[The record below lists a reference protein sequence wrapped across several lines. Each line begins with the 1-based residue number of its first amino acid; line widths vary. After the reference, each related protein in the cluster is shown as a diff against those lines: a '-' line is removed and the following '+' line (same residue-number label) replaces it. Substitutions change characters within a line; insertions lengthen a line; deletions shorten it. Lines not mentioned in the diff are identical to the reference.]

1 MEGPFHA
8 GSRVTLGMAT
18 PGGISPAGVE
28 QVTALGFSANT
39 VETSKEDVSVVGS
52 LPKGSVWL

>member
-8 GSRVTLGMAT
+8 GMAT
-18 PGGISPAGVE
+18 PGGISPAGVQ

-39 VETSKEDVSVVGS
+39 GETSKEDVSVVGS